1 MTYTYEADDIETT
14 DDALL
19 GGRVRLRQPADGYR
33 VAIDPVLLAAAT
45 PAGAG
50 EHVLDLGSGAGAAS
64 LCLARR
70 VAGCRITGIEID
82 PGLVGLA
89 NANGRTNGV
98 AERVDF
104 LAGDISAPPVEL
116 ARGGYDH
123 VIANP
128 PHLSA
133 AAADPSPHAGKTR
146 ANIEGDDADLR
157 SWLSAMLAMV
167 RRKGRLTLI
176 TRADRLD
183 EVLGCLHG
191 RAGDTVLFP
200 LWPGRGRP
208 AKRILI
214 GARRGVNG
222 PLRLAAGMV
231 LHGADGRFTQAAEA
245 ILRHGAALDLWT
257 AGPTPN
263 L

>member
-1 MTYTYEADDIETT
+1 MTPTSKPAVIETT

-19 GGRVRLRQPADGYR
+19 GGRVHLRQPASGYR

-45 PAGAG
+45 PARAG
-50 EHVLDLGSGAGAAS
+50 EHVLELGSGAGAAS

-89 NANGRTNGV
+89 NANARTNGV

-104 LAGDISAPPVEL
+104 VAGDISAPPDEL
-116 ARGGYDH
+116 APGEFDH

-128 PHLSA
+128 PQLSA
-133 AAADPSPHAGKTR
+133 AASDPSPHAGKTR

-157 SWLSAMLAMV
+157 VWLAAMLAMV

-176 TRADRLD
+176 YRADRLG
-183 EVLGCLHG
+183 EVLGGLHG

-200 LWPGRGRP
+200 LWPGRDRP
-208 AKRILI
+208 AKRVLI
-214 GARRGVNG
+214 GARCGVGG

-231 LHGADGRFTQAAEA
+231 LHGEDGRFTPAAEA
-245 ILRHGAALDLWT
+245 ILRLGAALDL
-257 AGPTPN
+257 
-263 L
+263 